1 VLTLSIDMPTDSTWK
16 RYLRE
21 YESIASEIG
30 LDPKETVYEE
40 VDQAL
45 IKRFVA
51 QGVPFAP
58 QYWSRGREY
67 LRVSNDPSVYYE
79 IVFNLDPARAYIS
92 KEYEDPIKALTVA
105 HVLGHS
111 HVFKNNPFEKSR
123 THLDVALESYVERVH
138 EYERTYG
145 PFLVEKAIDLAFALN
160 PTSFGRKTKKVLDR
174 EAYQVKEVSPS
185 EAYFVESSLGVSLDR
200 LKRLYISGGES
211 ALRSHRIEDLCKKYG
226 VSFQSLVDLV
236 KRYILFS
243 SPYTPDREIKEM
255 SLPDGEED
263 LIHFFAN
270 EVDFLP
276 DWVRDILRME
286 GLIYHLTHSDIP
298 LSMVHEGFATW
309 THLAIMSRSSSPESW
324 KLEAARF
331 TSRVAVP
338 FFVHIDQYT
347 KPTPSGGKD
356 FFASFYMTPNPY
368 GFGYIALKYLE
379 SKGYNIPEFVSS
391 VSDYTLFDH
400 LDEDFFFQFLPKF
413 IGGVRDTEHYVF
425 GGGSSSSQVP
435 QSRYTPPAGGLHENF
450 YLILSETYRLIKEEG
465 EEEVDT
471 WVTFSYIDGHVSDY
485 YLLLYSLAKYM
496 IYNELEDPYEAII
509 SMFRSRYGLILP
521 RISVYTNPRSNKAVE
536 EIFLNRPKGEKYL
549 AIRSNIPYSTSYSNP
564 IIPGYE
570 IKEIASISLS
580 SLYDSLIFLS
590 DMPLDLAFATSVSS
604 LISLFISLG
613 SVGRTRSPFR
623 EVIVLSP
630 NDGQKDKDVD
640 VDGD

>member
-1 VLTLSIDMPTDSTWK
+1 MTTDGTWK

-21 YESIASEIG
+21 YESIASELG

-92 KEYEDPIKALTVA
+92 KEYEEPIKALTVA

-200 LKRLYISGGES
+200 LKKLYISGGES

-236 KRYILFS
+236 KRYVLFS
-243 SPYTPDREIKEM
+243 SPYSPDREIKETN
-255 SLPDGEED
+255 LPDGEED

-270 EVDFLP
+270 EVDLLP

-309 THLAIMSRSSSPESW
+309 THLAIMSRSSSPENGRLRPPGSLRGWPFPSLYTW
-324 KLEAARF
+324 K
-331 TSRVAVP
+331 S
-338 FFVHIDQYT
+338 
-347 KPTPSGGKD
+347 TPSPPPPGAK
-356 FFASFYMTPNPY
+356 T
-368 GFGYIALKYLE
+368 
-379 SKGYNIPEFVSS
+379 SS
-391 VSDYTLFDH
+391 PLF
-400 LDEDFFFQFLPKF
+400 
-413 IGGVRDTEHYVF
+413 T
-425 GGGSSSSQVP
+425 
-435 QSRYTPPAGGLHENF
+435 
-450 YLILSETYRLIKEEG
+450 
-465 EEEVDT
+465 
-471 WVTFSYIDGHVSDY
+471 
-485 YLLLYSLAKYM
+485 
-496 IYNELEDPYEAII
+496 
-509 SMFRSRYGLILP
+509 
-521 RISVYTNPRSNKAVE
+521 
-536 EIFLNRPKGEKYL
+536 
-549 AIRSNIPYSTSYSNP
+549 
-564 IIPGYE
+564 
-570 IKEIASISLS
+570 
-580 SLYDSLIFLS
+580 
-590 DMPLDLAFATSVSS
+590 
-604 LISLFISLG
+604 
-613 SVGRTRSPFR
+613 
-623 EVIVLSP
+623 
-630 NDGQKDKDVD
+630 
-640 VDGD
+640 